1 MGASPIGLWSSSTY
15 TGGWGCGGVPNRPM
29 VVQHIIQAG
38 GGVGA
43 SPKAKNCRRAY
54 RDKIKSDPEKYKE
67 HKQREKERCQR
78 RKAENK
84 IKSIGNMT
92 EREKRTKRK
101 FWREN
106 NRKRAAQAAIAAT
119 VDINGAAALNAPP
132 PLRQLRR
139 IKGGLLRIQQVPCG
153 SGDLA
158 SSRSTSRQQA
168 RGRKIE

>member
-1 MGASPIGLWSSSTY
+1 MVKRCRTGYCKVNSSIMRRSPLNLNSPYNTQAYG
-15 TGGWGCGGVPNRPM
+15 RPA
-29 VVQHIIQAG
+29 HIQTG

-84 IKSIGNMT
+84 IKSIGNVT

-119 VDINGAAALNAPP
+119 VDINGAAALNPP
-132 PLRQLRR
+132 P
-139 IKGGLLRIQQVPCG
+139 PP
-153 SGDLA
+153 
-158 SSRSTSRQQA
+158 TTP
-168 RGRKIE
+168 